1 MLPTLFTIQRAL
13 PGRLSTMAHPRGG
26 DWLADEMGGLSRAGV
41 DVLVSLL
48 TEAEEHE
55 LHLDDEQRLAR
66 AAGLSF
72 RRLPTADLS
81 VPARVATLALA
92 SELLADLAEG
102 REVAVHC
109 RTGIG
114 RASTLAAT
122 ILVLE
127 GVTADDA
134 WQRITA
140 ARGLRVPDTQEQVDF
155 VHTVAADH
163 HRARHA

>member
-1 MLPTLFTIQRAL
+1 MLPTLFTIERGH

-66 AAGLSF
+66 AAGLDF

-81 VPARVATLALA
+81 VPSRVATLALA
-92 SELLADLAEG
+92 SELAADLAAG

-109 RTGIG
+109 RMGIG

-122 ILVLE
+122 ILVQE
-127 GVTADDA
+127 GVTADEA

-140 ARGLRVPDTQEQVDF
+140 ARGLPVPDTLDQVDF
-155 VHTVAADH
+155 VRAVAAEH
-163 HRARHA
+163 QRARHS